1 MYIEE
6 NARLQTLILIVIMN
20 NNCVSKFHTVYDG
33 GGTLD
38 MLKRSFSRGQNIK

>member
-6 NARLQTLILIVIMN
+6 NVRLQTLILIAIMN
-20 NNCVSKFHTVYDG
+20 NNCVLKFHTVYG
-33 GGTLD
+33 GCGILY

>member
-6 NARLQTLILIVIMN
+6 NAILRTLILIVIMN
-20 NNCVSKFHTVYDG
+20 NICVLKFHTVYG
-33 GGTLD
+33 GCGTLY